1 MTSSSHVIDSMV
13 PASPSARPPHGGYLM
28 NTPKPDLT
36 VALRGAELDAAFPFH
51 VVLDNE
57 ERIRAVGSVIGRVL
71 PSLLETPRLRD
82 CFDILEPEALAN
94 TGRLMARERERVV
107 LRARAAPA
115 LVLRGQ
121 LLSSGES
128 RLVLFAGAPRLTVE
142 EMKTLGLGL
151 SDFAPHDGTTDFL
164 ALVEEMKQERE
175 RAAQDLALA
184 KEHLERELGERARM
198 EDELRL
204 AQRLEAVGQLAAGV
218 AHEINTPIQYVGDS
232 VFFLKDAFGDIMQ
245 LVQSLREVAPAGVGD
260 EKWEEADAEFL
271 VEQVPK
277 ALERMFYGVDRV
289 ASIVRAMKAF
299 AHPGTDTKEPSN
311 LNEALQTTLTVS
323 RNEYKYVADVETEF
337 ADLPLV
343 PCNLGELNQVFLN
356 LVVNAAHAIAA
367 ANEGKETRGMIR
379 VKTRLEEPFVVIE
392 ISDSGTGIPEEIR
405 PRIFDPFFTTKPVGK
420 GTGQGLP
427 IARSIVLKHQG
438 TLTFDSE
445 MGKGTVFTIRLP
457 LSSEEENG
465 NVGSNTVRG

>member
-1 MTSSSHVIDSMV
+1 MTSSSHVVDSIF
-13 PASPSARPPHGGYLM
+13 PATPSARPSTGGCLM
-28 NTPKPDLT
+28 NPRTELN
-36 VALRGAELDAAFPFH
+36 VSLRGAELDAAFPFH
-51 VVLDNE
+51 LVLDPE
-57 ERIRAVGSVIGRVL
+57 QRIRSAGSVIAKIL
-71 PSLLETPRLRD
+71 PSVLESPRLTD
-82 CFDILEPEALAN
+82 CFDVLEPESALQA
-94 TGRLMARERERVV
+94 GALRAKARERVV
-107 LRARAAPA
+107 LRSRAAPA

-121 LLSSGES
+121 MLASSES
-128 RLVLFAGAPRLTVE
+128 RLVLFAGAPRLSVD
-142 EMKTLGLGL
+142 EMKALGLEL

-164 ALVEEMKQERE
+164 ALVEETKRDRE
-175 RAAQDLALA
+175 QAVHDLALA
-184 KEHLERELGERARM
+184 KERLERELGERARM

-232 VFFLKDAFGDIMQ
+232 VHFLKDAFGDIMQ
-245 LVQSLREVAPAGVGD
+245 LVASLREVAPPGVGD

-311 LNEALQTTLTVS
+311 INEALQTTLTVS

-367 ANEGKETRGMIR
+367 ANEGTETRGTIR
-379 VKTRLEEPFVVIE
+379 VKTRIEEPFVVIE

-405 PRIFDPFFTTKPVGK
+405 ARIFDPFFTTKPVGK

-427 IARSIVLKHQG
+427 IARNIVVKHNG

-457 LSSEEENG
+457 LSSEE
-465 NVGSNTVRG
+465 